1 MAFTLSDRQKQV
13 IRLLTLGCT
22 LNETAKILG
31 LTPSAVIDR
40 KTRAMQELG
49 VDKVALL
56 TRVALQQ
63 RITSM
68 TDELTAA
75 EKRKSGRKNDGW
87 N

>member
-22 LNETAKILG
+22 LNETARILS
-31 LTPSAVIDR
+31 LTPRAA
-40 KTRAMQELG
+40 KTCKERAMQELG

-68 TDELTAA
+68 TDELTPA
-75 EKRKSGRKNDGW
+75 EKSLCEHLSCF
-87 N
+87 